1 MLDDRQYDEKE
12 LEKSWLLSYSDLFTL
27 LFVIILIIAA
37 AHSSSIEA
45 RLDEVKKAE
54 AKQQAELKEAVESKD
69 ILSLQKLELQRDIAF
84 LEGKRDGLLQETNT
98 PLPTLPS
105 QQQQQQAKA
114 EESPSDS
121 DMDTVRNQLAAALQE
136 LNVSFEETPQGL
148 MVRLPENILFTS
160 GSAELGED
168 GKEAIGNIAGVLSRF
183 NHHVRIEGYTD
194 DVPVKNSKYSSNW
207 ELSSARAIAVMR
219 EMVDQHGLAA
229 SRFMIAGWGE
239 YNPIV
244 DNSNDENRARNRRV
258 EMVILADTGN
268 P

>member
-84 LEGKRDGLLQETNT
+84 LEGKRDGLLKETNT
-98 PLPTLPS
+98 PLPS
-105 QQQQQQAKA
+105 QQQQQAKT
-114 EESPSDS
+114 EESKNDS

-183 NHHVRIEGYTD
+183 QHHVRIEGYTD
-194 DVPVKNSKYSSNW
+194 NVPVKNSKYSSNW

-258 EMVILADTGN
+258 EMVILAETGN